1 MDKAT
6 EVDTLKNQ
14 FDSNKRPLTF
24 KAQELAYLKTNKI
37 VKLFKSHEEYK
48 YLCSFFDSK
57 LVELYFFKSIFES
70 ILYLQQLSLLNP
82 NGFKTK
88 RKILLNNQN
97 SYLKEKLVYEFFP
110 EFKDKLIFKKKY
122 FFLKKI
128 KSLLIFAKKNF
139 LYKKKIISQNIPEK
153 KNKLGIATQNGFRE
167 TDGDLSHLK
176 YSSLDKSSI
185 IIYFD
190 TLHKLKS
197 LGGKK
202 YLDYLNKNKYNYVV
216 LETIDFKVDI
226 DWLKNVKKSIKKYN
240 NNYFRYT
247 FIKITDDLIDEITK
261 YYVFFKHFKI
271 KFNFDSEPGTKS
283 IITKQIALKLNNGF
297 SFHLQRS
304 YPSILKS
311 QCAAHHP
318 VDYLFCWGL
327 HSHYLWKKS
336 YNYINKIIIVGK
348 LWEINSRKILDKNL
362 NKFLVPNNGNYYLL
376 IFDTNHS
383 THNFSFFDNYSRNNQ
398 FVETLEMDKFYSSL
412 INLLHSSDKLKI
424 LIKTK
429 KKKVLENLKV
439 YNYLSENKNIK
450 KNIFIIDNDN
460 FELLQIKQY
469 ISLSVSICFYSPSV
483 FFESIACN
491 IRSVCYDY
499 SNIFYE
505 EKKSFKSD
513 FNSKNI
519 YKNLEILIEDIK
531 KDLNKKLINKK
542 SLLGYW
548 KHETRKE
555 IVNNIEENGFKR
567 VYQIIDDKFNNVS

>member
-1 MDKAT
+1 MNIAK
-6 EVDTLKNQ
+6 EVDNLKNQ

-37 VKLFKSHEEYK
+37 VKLFKSHKEYK
-48 YLCSFFDSK
+48 YLCSFFNSK

-82 NGFKTK
+82 NGFETK

-97 SYLKEKLVYEFFP
+97 SYLKEELVYKFFP

-128 KSLLIFAKKNF
+128 KSLLIFAKKKF
-139 LYKKKIISQNIPEK
+139 LFKKKIISQNIPEK
-153 KNKLGIATQNGFRE
+153 KNKLGIATQNGVRE

-185 IIYFD
+185 IIYFE

-202 YLDYLNKNKYNYVV
+202 YLDYLNENKFNYVV
-216 LETIDFKVDI
+216 LETIDFNI
-226 DWLKNVKKSIKKYN
+226 DVNWLKNIKKSIKKYN
-240 NNYFRYT
+240 NKNYFKYT
-247 FIKITDDLIDEITK
+247 LIKITDDLIDEVIK
-261 YYVFFKHFKI
+261 YYVFFKYFKI
-271 KFNFDSEPGTKS
+271 KINFDSEPGTKS

-311 QCAAHHP
+311 QLAAHHP
-318 VDYLFCWGL
+318 VDYLFCWGS

-348 LWEINSRKILDKNL
+348 LWEINSTKTLDKNL
-362 NKFLVPNNGNYYLL
+362 NKFLDQNNGNYLLL

-398 FVETLEMDKFYSSL
+398 FVETSEMDRFYSSL

-429 KKKVLENLKV
+429 KKKILENLKV
-439 YNYLSENKNIK
+439 YNYLSKN

-499 SNIFYE
+499 SNIFNE
-505 EKKSFKSD
+505 EKKSFKSN

-519 YKNLEILIEDIK
+519 YENLETLIEDIK
-531 KDLNKKLINKK
+531 KDLNRKSINKK

-555 IVNNIEENGFKR
+555 IVNNIEETGFKK
-567 VYQIIDDKFNNVS
+567 VYQTIDNKLKNIS